1 MDTTRLIL
9 SLVLLVFGLAE
20 LIAAIF
26 SVRLPGFASVLMGL
40 FLMGWGVKT
49 LLELRREKK
58 RARNTEYQ
66 PFF

>member
-26 SVRLPGFASVLMGL
+26 GVRLPGFASVLMGL

-58 RARNTEYQ
+58 KSKKR
-66 PFF
+66 